1 MAAGTELIH
10 LIDLS
15 LGTEPC
21 GVVNFNYLHG
31 LLHEIVKRLV
41 QIEAQT
47 PVAADARVYD
57 SQVTGD
63 THTQH
68 GVDGEDKEKEA
79 THVGTS
85 SETPAGQTS
94 ESPARQTSESP
105 AGQTSESPARQTSES
120 PAGQPSGSLSRQASG
135 TPVRQASGTPMR
147 SMGSV
152 FFKSRGSI
160 VTAANDVGALERK
173 LQDLELRVNTME
185 SLPDM
190 LEKKSSDSGATP
202 VSDMWNF
209 TMLSKRLSATEEGLD
224 KVNNNIYLSCIQFA
238 TFGVKEIH

>member
-1 MAAGTELIH
+1 MAAGAELIH

-15 LGTEPC
+15 LGAEPC

-41 QIEAQT
+41 QVE
-47 PVAADARVYD
+47 
-57 SQVTGD
+57 
-63 THTQH
+63 
-68 GVDGEDKEKEA
+68 
-79 THVGTS
+79 
-85 SETPAGQTS
+85 GQTS
-94 ESPARQTSESP
+94 ISGPDAHGDVHVHIAGQGTTQAPGDTQKQDKVIEEEPTELTEATDVGGTPLESPAR
-105 AGQTSESPARQTSES
+105 
-120 PAGQPSGSLSRQASG
+120 QPSGSLSREASATSGRQPSG
-135 TPVRQASGTPMR
+135 TPLR
-147 SMGSV
+147 SMGSS
-152 FFKSRGSI
+152 FMKSRGSI

-224 KVNNNIYLSCIQFA
+224 KVLITLHVIKFDVVWPGKQR
-238 TFGVKEIH
+238 